1 MKRMQRIH
9 KLLNKNFNDFIF
21 EIKDNSSLHVG
32 HHNFNGFDETHIE
45 ILLNTKNFEKINR
58 LEIHKKINNLLA
70 KEFEK
75 GLHSIEIKI
84 NQL

>member
-9 KLLNKNFNDFIF
+9 ELLNKNFSDFEF
-21 EIKDNSSLHVG
+21 EVKDNSSSHVG
-32 HHNFNGFDETHIE
+32 HHNFSGFDETHME
-45 ILLNTKNFEKINR
+45 ILLKTKSLEKINR
-58 LEIHKKINNLLA
+58 LEIHKKINELLS

-84 NQL
+84 NQF